1 MPTIVRRLQGEGTV
15 KIYFWILEVTPPP
28 RTWIKI
34 WLSEYPFERKRLT

>member
-15 KIYFWILEVTPPP
+15 KIYVWSLEVTP

-34 WLSEYPFERKRLT
+34 LLSEYPFERKRLT